1 MRRLPDGKVMFDED
15 SPAEA
20 AMMRWF
26 QSAAGFA
33 AKIAFVLFLVWSV
46 YSLGIKGGWR
56 DMLQHFRDDPPDLF
70 FFVFLMVGVIA
81 NILYSRWK
89 ARD

>member
-1 MRRLPDGKVMFDED
+1 MRRLPDGKVVYDED
-15 SPAEA
+15 TPAEK

-26 QSAAGFA
+26 ERIVGTVAIVALGL
-33 AKIAFVLFLVWSV
+33 LFLWAV
-46 YSLGIKGGWR
+46 YDLGIKGGWR
-56 DMLQHFRDDPPDLF
+56 DMVQHFRDDPPDLF

>member
-1 MRRLPDGKVMFDED
+1 MRRLPDGKVVYDED
-15 SPAEA
+15 TPAEK
-20 AMMRWF
+20 AMMSWF
-26 QSAAGFA
+26 ERIVGTVAIVALGL
-33 AKIAFVLFLVWSV
+33 LFLWAV
-46 YSLGIKGGWR
+46 YNLGIKGGWR
-56 DMLQHFRDDPPDLF
+56 DMVQHFRDDPPDLF